1 MSEGKG
7 ADLRQKQEEMEK
19 EMMER
24 IATISLRIREAIR
37 ATLPSAPEQ
46 FFHVMVP
53 GKVVNLEVRFSTP

>member
-1 MSEGKG
+1 MADGEGNQLGK
-7 ADLRQKQEEMEK
+7 KQEDIEK

-24 IATISLRIREAIR
+24 TASISLKIRETLR

-53 GKVVNLEVRFSTP
+53 GKVVNLEVRSYTP